1 MNYVKLEQWRAAARE
16 LELVRDNEMRLR
28 KELVAECFPNMA
40 EGVSYLDL
48 MSGWK
53 LKVNQPF
60 TRSLDQDKAPEV
72 LKALKKIKAD
82 NAVKIKYDLSV
93 AVYRTLDGQARALVD
108 DILTTKPGSPSLE
121 VVPAKATKS

>member
-28 KELVAECFPNMA
+28 KELVAECFPNMV

-82 NAVKIKYDLSV
+82 GAVKIKYDLSV

-121 VVPAKATKS
+121 VVPAKATTS

>member
-28 KELVAECFPNMA
+28 KELVAECFPNMV

-121 VVPAKATKS
+121 VVPAKATTS